1 MSIHASK
8 IFRVVI
14 LGPPGSGKGT
24 ISSRIQRDFGLKHLS
39 SGDVLRAEIA
49 HEISQSH
56 VDDAKGSGG

>member
-1 MSIHASK
+1 MSSYASK
-8 IFRVVI
+8 IFRAVI

-49 HEISQSH
+49 HEISH
-56 VDDAKGSGG
+56 VDEDTKGSGG